1 MEEGVVSSRR
11 TVTLWVIRG
20 CCATCTFTRLTLP
33 AELNLVASLKQW
45 NYEGMTNHAEI
56 NEDDFGVIA
65 WREDGM
71 WRTSRLANTRD
82 LGSIMDQVKAQTGDG
97 GSIALIA
104 IDEEF
109 FLIVRGG
116 ARAMQ
121 MMLSDVTY
129 AVEYEIAAD
138 VIDALD
144 LPFPE
149 DEDEPQ
155 PGGDVDLLSDFGISA
170 MELEIMSDDI
180 DMYPEEQITSLA
192 HRLGF
197 GEQFDQLYDRN

>member
-1 MEEGVVSSRR
+1 
-11 TVTLWVIRG
+11 
-20 CCATCTFTRLTLP
+20 
-33 AELNLVASLKQW
+33 
-45 NYEGMTNHAEI
+45 MTNEAEY

-65 WREDGM
+65 WREEGV
-71 WRTSRLANTRD
+71 WRASRLTQTRD
-82 LGSIMDQVKAQTGDG
+82 LGSIMDQLKAQQPNG
-97 GSIALIA
+97 GSIALVA

-109 FLIVRGG
+109 FLI
-116 ARAMQ
+116 ARCVGRTTQ

-129 AVEYEIAAD
+129 AVEYAVAAD
-138 VIDALD
+138 LIDALD

-149 DEDEPQ
+149 DEDAPQ
-155 PGGDVDLLSDFGISA
+155 PGGDVDLLADFGINA
-170 MELEIMSDDI
+170 MELEVMSDDL

>member
-1 MEEGVVSSRR
+1 
-11 TVTLWVIRG
+11 
-20 CCATCTFTRLTLP
+20 
-33 AELNLVASLKQW
+33 
-45 NYEGMTNHAEI
+45 MTNQTEF
-56 NEDDFGVIA
+56 NVDDFGVIA
-65 WREDGM
+65 WREDGL
-71 WRTSRLANTRD
+71 WRASRLSNTRD
-82 LGSIMDQVKAQTGDG
+82 LGSIMDQLKAQQGDA

-109 FLIVRGG
+109 FLVATCIGG
-116 ARAMQ
+116 AMQ

-149 DEDEPQ
+149 DDDDPQ
-155 PGGDVDLLSDFGISA
+155 PGGDIDLLSDLGISA
-170 MELEIMSDDI
+170 MDLEVMSDDLE
-180 DMYPEEQITSLA
+180 MYPEEQITALA

-197 GEQFDQLYDRN
+197 GEQFDELYDRD